1 MSLGDMV
8 TADLLDSTAKSDR
21 RWRARE
27 DLWHFGGRRGY
38 TLNEMC
44 HDLRSHVNGSWD
56 PPWPQEKVEM
66 AISILKRTLDSW
78 YEMDPAP
85 GSRVAGL
92 NHQYDKIIHA
102 MCRTTMQIAQWYL
115 ADREGNW

>member
-1 MSLGDMV
+1 
-8 TADLLDSTAKSDR
+8 
-21 RWRARE
+21 
-27 DLWHFGGRRGY
+27 
-38 TLNEMC
+38 
-44 HDLRSHVNGSWD
+44 
-56 PPWPQEKVEM
+56 M